1 MNESLASQSKKMRKK
16 MHRKLFKWVKESKLG
31 TSGKSMS
38 IKHSLNT
45 RKLTRTLFPVEST
58 NNIKIK
64 ISYHR
69 DEGDGCILEKIS
81 LMNAVRVSQQVLYKW
96 CRRCCV

>member
-1 MNESLASQSKKMRKK
+1 MNERLASQSKKMRKK
-16 MHRKLFKWVKESKLG
+16 MHRKLFEWVKESKLG

-81 LMNAVRVSQQVLYKW
+81 LMNAVRVSQ
-96 CRRCCV
+96 